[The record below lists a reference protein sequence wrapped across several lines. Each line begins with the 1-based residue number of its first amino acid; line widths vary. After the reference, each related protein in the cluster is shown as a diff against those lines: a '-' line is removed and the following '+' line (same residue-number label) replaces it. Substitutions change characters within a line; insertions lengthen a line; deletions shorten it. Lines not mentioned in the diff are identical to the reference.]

1 MTTIVVP
8 ALSRDPYAA
17 AGVLG
22 ACGSGLCQSRQLVVM
37 GPCVRRDDERQ
48 EFA

>member
-17 AGVLG
+17 ALAWGSLG
-22 ACGSGLCQSRQLVVM
+22 EGFLQR
-37 GPCVRRDDERQ
+37 
-48 EFA
+48 